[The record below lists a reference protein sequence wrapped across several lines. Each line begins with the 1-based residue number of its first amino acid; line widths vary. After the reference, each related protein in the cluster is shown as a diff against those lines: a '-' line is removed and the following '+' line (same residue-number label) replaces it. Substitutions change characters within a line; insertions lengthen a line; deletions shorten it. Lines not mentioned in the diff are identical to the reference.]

1 MDQPLKLHAARI
13 LMLDDQVA
21 STCMMTNVLNRLG
34 YTELRSINCPNEL
47 LEACENFQPD
57 LLLLDLGMPLFDG
70 FQVLE
75 LLRKNAPAARF
86 PVLVVTGDPT
96 AKNKQRALAAGATDL
111 LAKPFDVS
119 ELNMR
124 IRNILEAHFLRREIQ
139 HQNAALE
146 ERVRERTAQLQHALD
161 DLQAAQR
168 QVLDQERWSAFSQMA
183 GGVVHDFSNALMAII
198 GYSEMLIAADGRNLA
213 DKATALEY
221 LGIINTAGRDAAEV
235 VSRLRDFY
243 RPRSDSDLFEP
254 LDLNQIVNE
263 AVLLTRPK
271 WKPQSSD
278 EGKPVSVKMELGEIA
293 PIHGN
298 AAELRE
304 MLTNLIFNATDAMPT
319 GGVITLRTSQ
329 PNSAEV
335 ALEVEDT
342 GSGMTAEVR
351 ARCLDPFF
359 TTKGDEG
366 TGLGLAMVL
375 GIVQRH
381 KASIDIESQPGEGTT
396 FSITLPRYSG
406 DLEEKSASV
415 PESNIL
421 QFAAA

>member
-1 MDQPLKLHAARI
+1 MELHPITHAARI
-13 LMLDDQVA
+13 LILDDEVA
-21 STCMMTNVLNRLG
+21 STCMMTNILNRLG
-34 YTELRSINCPNEL
+34 YTKLRSINLPEEL
-47 LEACENFQPD
+47 FEACNSFQPD
-57 LLLLDLGMPLFDG
+57 LLLLDLGMPVLDG

-75 LLRKNAPAARF
+75 LVRRNVPTAARI
-86 PVLVVTGDPT
+86 PVLVVTGNPT
-96 AKNKQRALAAGATDL
+96 SKNKQRALAAGATDL
-111 LAKPFDVS
+111 LSKPFDVS

-139 HQNAALE
+139 DQNAALE
-146 ERVRERTAQLQHALD
+146 ERVAERTARLQHALD

-168 QVLDQERWSAFSQMA
+168 QVLHQERWNAFSQMA

-198 GYSEMLIAADGRNLA
+198 GYSEMLVAADGRNLS

-221 LGIINTAGRDAAEV
+221 LGIINIAGRDAAEV

-254 LDLNQIVNE
+254 LDLNQIVSE
-263 AVLLTRPK
+263 AVLLTKPK
-271 WKPQSSD
+271 WKRQPA
-278 EGKPVSVKMELGEIA
+278 EGGRPLSVKTDLGEIA

-304 MLTNLIFNATDAMPT
+304 MLTNLIFNAADAMPG
-319 GGVITLRTSQ
+319 GGVITLRTSRA
-329 PNSAEV
+329 NDEEV

-351 ARCLDPFF
+351 GRCLDPFF

-381 KASIDIESQPGEGTT
+381 KARMDIASQPGEGTP
-396 FSITLPRYSG
+396 FCITLPRYVAQ
-406 DLEEKSASV
+406 LEQSSACL
-415 PESNIL
+415 PETIV

>member
-1 MDQPLKLHAARI
+1 
-13 LMLDDQVA
+13 
-21 STCMMTNVLNRLG
+21 
-34 YTELRSINCPNEL
+34 
-47 LEACENFQPD
+47 
-57 LLLLDLGMPLFDG
+57 
-70 FQVLE
+70 
-75 LLRKNAPAARF
+75 
-86 PVLVVTGDPT
+86 
-96 AKNKQRALAAGATDL
+96 
-111 LAKPFDVS
+111 
-119 ELNMR
+119 
-124 IRNILEAHFLRREIQ
+124 
-139 HQNAALE
+139 
-146 ERVRERTAQLQHALD
+146 
-161 DLQAAQR
+161 
-168 QVLDQERWSAFSQMA
+168 
-183 GGVVHDFSNALMAII
+183 
-198 GYSEMLIAADGRNLA
+198 MLIAADGRNLA

-263 AVLLTRPK
+263 AVLLTKPK

-278 EGKPVSVKMELGEIA
+278 DGKPVSVKMELGEIA
-293 PIHGN
+293 PISGN

-304 MLTNLIFNATDAMPT
+304 MLTNLIFNATDAMPK

-381 KASIDIESQPGEGTT
+381 RASIDIQSQPGEGTT
-396 FSITLPRYSG
+396 FSITLPRHSE
-406 DLEEKSASV
+406 DLEQKSAFV
-415 PESNIL
+415 PETNIV

>member
-1 MDQPLKLHAARI
+1 
-13 LMLDDQVA
+13 
-21 STCMMTNVLNRLG
+21 
-34 YTELRSINCPNEL
+34 
-47 LEACENFQPD
+47 
-57 LLLLDLGMPLFDG
+57 
-70 FQVLE
+70 
-75 LLRKNAPAARF
+75 
-86 PVLVVTGDPT
+86 
-96 AKNKQRALAAGATDL
+96 
-111 LAKPFDVS
+111 
-119 ELNMR
+119 
-124 IRNILEAHFLRREIQ
+124 
-139 HQNAALE
+139 
-146 ERVRERTAQLQHALD
+146 VRERTARLQHALD

-168 QVLDQERWSAFSQMA
+168 QVLHQERSNAFSQMA

-198 GYSEMLIAADGRNLA
+198 GYSEMLIAADGRNLS

-221 LGIINTAGRDAAEV
+221 LGIINTAGRDAAEI

-263 AVLLTRPK
+263 AVLLTKPK
-271 WKPQSSD
+271 WKRQPTD
-278 EGKPVSVKMELGEIA
+278 ESKPISVETELGEIA

-304 MLTNLIFNATDAMPT
+304 MLTNLIFNAADAMPD

-329 PNSAEV
+329 PNDVEV
-335 ALEVEDT
+335 ALEVQDT
-342 GSGMTAEVR
+342 GSGMTAEVQ

-359 TTKGDEG
+359 TTKGDAG

-396 FSITLPRYSG
+396 FCITLPRHFEE
-406 DLEEKSASV
+406 LEQTSAFV
-415 PESNIL
+415 PDTIV

>member
-1 MDQPLKLHAARI
+1 MDPQPKLHAARI
-13 LMLDDQVA
+13 LMLDDHVA
-21 STCMMTNVLNRLG
+21 STCMMTNILNRLG
-34 YTELRSINCPNEL
+34 YTELRSINSPEEL
-47 LEACENFQPD
+47 LEACASFQPD
-57 LLLLDLGMPLFDG
+57 LLLLDLGMPVLDG

-75 LLRKNAPAARF
+75 LIRKNVPAAAHI

-96 AKNKQRALAAGATDL
+96 SKNKQRALAAGATDL

-139 HQNAALE
+139 HQNTALE
-146 ERVRERTAQLQHALD
+146 ERVRERTARLQHALD

-168 QVLDQERWSAFSQMA
+168 QVLHQERSNAFSQMA

-198 GYSEMLIAADGRNLA
+198 GYSEMLIAADGRNLS

-221 LGIINTAGRDAAEV
+221 LGIINTAGRDAAKI

-263 AVLLTRPK
+263 AVLLTKPK
-271 WKPQSSD
+271 WKRQPTGES
-278 EGKPVSVKMELGEIA
+278 KPISVETELGEIG
-293 PIHGN
+293 PIQGN

-304 MLTNLIFNATDAMPT
+304 MLTNLIFNAADAMPD

-329 PNSAEV
+329 PNDVEI
-335 ALEVEDT
+335 ALEVQDT
-342 GSGMTAEVR
+342 GSGMTAEVQ

-396 FSITLPRYSG
+396 FCITLPRHFEE
-406 DLEEKSASV
+406 LEQTSACV
-415 PESNIL
+415 PDTIV

>member
-1 MDQPLKLHAARI
+1 
-13 LMLDDQVA
+13 
-21 STCMMTNVLNRLG
+21 
-34 YTELRSINCPNEL
+34 
-47 LEACENFQPD
+47 
-57 LLLLDLGMPLFDG
+57 
-70 FQVLE
+70 
-75 LLRKNAPAARF
+75 
-86 PVLVVTGDPT
+86 
-96 AKNKQRALAAGATDL
+96 
-111 LAKPFDVS
+111 
-119 ELNMR
+119 MR

-139 HQNAALE
+139 DQNAALE
-146 ERVRERTAQLQHALD
+146 ERVAERTARLQHALD

-168 QVLDQERWSAFSQMA
+168 QVLHQERWNAFSQMA

-198 GYSEMLIAADGRNLA
+198 GYSEMLVAADGRNLS

-221 LGIINTAGRDAAEV
+221 LGIINIAGRDAAEV

-254 LDLNQIVNE
+254 LDLNQIVSE
-263 AVLLTRPK
+263 AVLLTKPK
-271 WKPQSSD
+271 WKRQPA
-278 EGKPVSVKMELGEIA
+278 EGGRPLSVKTDLGEIA

-304 MLTNLIFNATDAMPT
+304 MLTNLIFNAADAMPG
-319 GGVITLRTSQ
+319 GGVITLRTSRA
-329 PNSAEV
+329 NDEEV

-351 ARCLDPFF
+351 GRCLDPFF

-381 KASIDIESQPGEGTT
+381 KARMDIASQPGEGTT
-396 FSITLPRYSG
+396 FCITLPRYVAQ
-406 DLEEKSASV
+406 LEQSSACL
-415 PESNIL
+415 PETIV

>member
-1 MDQPLKLHAARI
+1 
-13 LMLDDQVA
+13 MLDDQVS
-21 STCMMTNVLNRLG
+21 STCMMTNILSRLG
-34 YTELRSINCPNEL
+34 YTNLRSINLPEEL
-47 LEACENFQPD
+47 FEACNSFQPD
-57 LLLLDLGMPLFDG
+57 ILLLDLGMPVFDG

-75 LLRKNAPAARF
+75 LLRKNAPAAARV

-96 AKNKQRALAAGATDL
+96 SKNKQRALAAGATDL

-146 ERVRERTAQLQHALD
+146 ERVRERTARLQHALD

-168 QVLDQERWSAFSQMA
+168 QVLHQERWNAFSQMA
-183 GGVVHDFSNALMAII
+183 GGVVHDFSNSLMAII
-198 GYSEMLIAADGRNLA
+198 GYSEMLVAADGRNLS

-221 LGIINTAGRDAAEV
+221 LGIINTAGRDAAQV

-243 RPRSDSDLFEP
+243 RPRSDSDLFES
-254 LDLNQIVNE
+254 LDLNQIVEE
-263 AVLLTRPK
+263 AVLLTKPK
-271 WKPQSSD
+271 WKRQFAD
-278 EGKPVSVKMELGEIA
+278 GKPLSVETDLAEIA
-293 PIHGN
+293 PIQGN

-304 MLTNLIFNATDAMPT
+304 MLTNLIFNAADAMSE
-319 GGVITLRTSQ
+319 GGTITLRTSQ
-329 PNSAEV
+329 RNHDEV

-381 KASIDIESQPGEGTT
+381 KGSIDIESQLGLGTT
-396 FSITLPRYSG
+396 FCITLPRHFAE
-406 DLEEKSASV
+406 LEQGSACV
-415 PESNIL
+415 PDTIV
-421 QFAAA
+421 QFAVA

>member
-1 MDQPLKLHAARI
+1 
-13 LMLDDQVA
+13 
-21 STCMMTNVLNRLG
+21 
-34 YTELRSINCPNEL
+34 
-47 LEACENFQPD
+47 
-57 LLLLDLGMPLFDG
+57 
-70 FQVLE
+70 
-75 LLRKNAPAARF
+75 
-86 PVLVVTGDPT
+86 
-96 AKNKQRALAAGATDL
+96 
-111 LAKPFDVS
+111 
-119 ELNMR
+119 MR

-146 ERVRERTAQLQHALD
+146 ERVRERTARLQHALD

-198 GYSEMLIAADGRNLA
+198 GYSEMLIAADGRNLS
-213 DKATALEY
+213 DKPTALEY

-263 AVLLTRPK
+263 AVLLTKPK
-271 WKPQSSD
+271 WKRPSTD
-278 EGKPVSVKMELGEIA
+278 ESNQPLSVETELGEIP
-293 PIHGN
+293 PINGN

-304 MLTNLIFNATDAMPT
+304 MLTNLIFNAADAMPE
-319 GGVITLRTSQ
+319 GGTITFRTSQ
-329 PNSAEV
+329 PNGQDV
-335 ALEVEDT
+335 ALEVQDT

-359 TTKGDEG
+359 TTKGDAG

-381 KASIDIESQPGEGTT
+381 KGRIEIKSQPGEGTT
-396 FSITLPRYSG
+396 FRITLPPHFG
-406 DLEEKSASV
+406 ELEETPAAV
-415 PESNIL
+415 QNTIVE
-421 QFAAA
+421 FAAA